1 MPYAPPRSRRHARGL
16 TLLETMATA
25 AVLMVGILG
34 VLTVLVAASRQNRRN
49 NNQTQATLI
58 AEQELER
65 IVALRC
71 MGNDAAPCSNIQA
84 LDDSVRSVW
93 WSANGEMSEVAPGP
107 GTPLRLQYT
116 VAVDVDPPVEG
127 GEEGS
132 PSLTRIVAGQ
142 SLPAGMIV
150 NVRVTVSW
158 QEPSVARRAVALQTR
173 MSR

>member
-1 MPYAPPRSRRHARGL
+1 MFAALRSRRHARGL

-49 NNQTQATLI
+49 NNQTQASLI

-65 IVALRC
+65 IVSLRC
-71 MGNDAAPCSNIQA
+71 LGDDASPCSNIQV
-84 LDDSVRSVW
+84 LDDSVRRVW
-93 WSANGEMSEVAPGP
+93 WTANGDMTEVEPAA
-107 GTPLRLQYT
+107 GTTPQMLYT

-127 GEEGS
+127 GEQGS
-132 PSLTRIVAGQ
+132 PSLTRPVAGLTL
-142 SLPAGMIV
+142 SAGMIV

-158 QEPSVARRAVALQTR
+158 QEPSFPRRAVALQTR